1 MGRSWFHLETSTS
14 LLPSRNL
21 LVQIQQQKYQN
32 NGRFGVFIVNFE
44 QISHIGA
51 SFVDLEQVYAG
62 WIIVTF
68 GRETGRRGN

>member
-1 MGRSWFHLETSTS
+1 MGRSWFHSKTWTS

-32 NGRFGVFIVNFE
+32 NGHFGVFIVNFE

-51 SFVDLEQVYAG
+51 SFVDLE
-62 WIIVTF
+62 
-68 GRETGRRGN
+68 